1 MAEAWIYISHPSL
14 SDNDAVLV
22 TESAFELLH
31 EKSGWV
37 VATDEDEKGAEVV
50 EMLPRTFGSTSDTES
65 TSSESENKAS
75 AES

>member
-31 EKSGWV
+31 EKFGWV
-37 VATDEDEKGAEVV
+37 VDTDEGEEDAEVV
-50 EMLPRTFGSTSDTES
+50 EMLPRTFGSTLDTES
-65 TSSESENKAS
+65 TSSESRKKAS